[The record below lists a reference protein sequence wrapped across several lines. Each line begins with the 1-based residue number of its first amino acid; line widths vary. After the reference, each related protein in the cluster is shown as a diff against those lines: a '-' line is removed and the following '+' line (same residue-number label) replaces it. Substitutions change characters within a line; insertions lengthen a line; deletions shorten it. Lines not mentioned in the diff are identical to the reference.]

1 MIQIV
6 DAVTDAGS
14 EVAVARSAASE
25 AIQACRH

>member
-1 MIQIV
+1 MIQTV

-14 EVAVARSAASE
+14 EVAVVLSAASE